1 MTCHV
6 HPSTCTQLPGPA
18 RLGGVGR
25 GPGIWEHGG
34 YRRVTGGY
42 LSKMASRGPEG
53 GAEGRPIAGECSLC
67 GHFCDDVRLPS
78 VPSEDCPA
86 ASCVTRAAPPRL
98 TIASRL
104 AACSIHARR
113 QVQAAVART
122 EERRRSKQ
130 TDGQKM
136 RSSWCLGAV
145 CVWDTHG
152 PRALRVSRALEAE
165 DGKAG
170 AGVAAALPAK
180 NGRTWWPRASRC
192 LVRACTSCPCIDARA
207 LRCGSWS

>member
-42 LSKMASRGPEG
+42 LSKMARRGPEG

-152 PRALRVSRALEAE
+152 LRALRVSRALEAE